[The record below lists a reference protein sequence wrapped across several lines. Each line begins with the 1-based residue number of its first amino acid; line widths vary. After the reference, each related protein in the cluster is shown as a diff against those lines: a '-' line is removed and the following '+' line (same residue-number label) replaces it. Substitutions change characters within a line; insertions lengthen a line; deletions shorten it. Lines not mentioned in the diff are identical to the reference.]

1 MKKKSNKIKF
11 ETKTIHV
18 GSDPDPI
25 NGSIS
30 PAIYATSTFIQKA
43 PAEHF
48 GYEYTRTHNPTRT
61 RLEEC
66 LASLEAGKYCATTS
80 SGMAALMLV
89 LHNLPSGSR
98 ILCGDDVYGG
108 TYRQLTT
115 IFNEIHQI
123 EFVETSNTKLTQE
136 KILQFKP
143 DLVWI
148 ETPTNPLLKVSDI
161 AQISKTAKK
170 VKAKLAVDNTFMTP
184 YFQRPLEL
192 GADIVIHSLT
202 KYLNGHSDALGGAI
216 ISSDN
221 KFMEGIR
228 YLQNSMGPSLS
239 PFDSF
244 LILRGIK
251 TLSVRMDRHQESAIK
266 IGKMLEAHPKVENVI
281 YPGLKSHP
289 QYKVAKK
296 QMSGFGG
303 MMSVNL
309 KTNISGAKRF
319 IKALNLFALAE
330 SLGGV
335 ESLIEQ
341 PATMTHASIPK
352 KIRESIGIKDGLIRI
367 SVGIE
372 SCEDLIQDLNNALN
386 KI

>member
-1 MKKKSNKIKF
+1 MKKKSKDIKF
-11 ETKTIHV
+11 NTKSIHI

-30 PAIYATSTFIQKA
+30 PAIYATSTYVQKA
-43 PAEHF
+43 PADHY
-48 GYEYTRTHNPTRT
+48 GYEYTRTHNPTRS

-66 LASLEAGKYCATTS
+66 LASLENGKHCATTS
-80 SGMAALMLV
+80 SGMAALSLV
-89 LHNLPSGSR
+89 LHNLPKGSK

-115 IFNEIHQI
+115 IFNEVHQVEFIDTSDTKKTKKKI
-123 EFVETSNTKLTQE
+123 EE
-136 KILQFKP
+136 FKP

-148 ETPTNPLLKVSDI
+148 ETPTNPLLKISDI
-161 AQISKTAKK
+161 NEISKSTKK
-170 VKAKLAVDNTFMTP
+170 VKALLAVDNTFMTP
-184 YFQRPLEL
+184 YFQKPLEL

-216 ISSDN
+216 ISGHN

-239 PFDSF
+239 PFESF
-244 LILRGIK
+244 LILRGMK
-251 TLSVRMDRHQESAIK
+251 TLGIRMDRHQENAMK
-266 IGKMLEAHPKVENVI
+266 IAKFLEKHPKIENVI
-281 YPGLKSHP
+281 YPGLKTHP

-319 IKALNLFALAE
+319 IKNLSLFSLAE

-341 PATMTHASIPK
+341 PATMTHASVPK

-372 SCEDLIQDLNNALN
+372 NSEDLISDLDYALG

>member
-1 MKKKSNKIKF
+1 MKKKTNDINF
-11 ETKTIHV
+11 NTKSIHI
-18 GSDPDPI
+18 GSDPDKI
-25 NGSIS
+25 NGAIS
-30 PAIYATSTFIQKA
+30 PAIYATSTYIQKA
-43 PAEHF
+43 PADHY

-66 LASLEAGKYCATTS
+66 LASLENGKFCATTS
-80 SGMAALMLV
+80 SGMAALSLV
-89 LHNLPSGSR
+89 LHNLPNGSK

-115 IFNEIHQI
+115 IFNEIHDI
-123 EFVETSNTKLTQE
+123 EFIDTSDTKKTKK
-136 KILQFKP
+136 KIEELKP

-148 ETPTNPLLKVSDI
+148 ETPTNPLLKISDI
-161 AQISKTAKK
+161 EEISASTKK
-170 VKAKLAVDNTFMTP
+170 VKALAVDNTFMTP

-216 ISSDN
+216 ITNNN

-239 PFDSF
+239 PFESF

-251 TLSVRMDRHQESAIK
+251 TLAVRMDRHQENSIK
-266 IGKMLEAHPKVENVI
+266 IAKFLEAHPKVENVI
-281 YPGLKSHP
+281 YPGLKTHP
-289 QYKVAKK
+289 QFKVAKK

-319 IKALNLFALAE
+319 INALNLFSLAE

-341 PATMTHASIPK
+341 PATMTHASVPK

-372 SCEDLIQDLNNALN
+372 NDSDLVNDLERALK